1 MKRATFKTLFEL
13 LIETLSLIFDCR
25 GKFGVVNKCKRKSDG
40 LELAVKYIRKTHS
53 SKSEVLREIA
63 MMNLLHHKRLISL
76 HDAYETPKNMI
87 VIMELVTGGE
97 LFEKIVEDDNLSEKQ
112 VIRYMRQVL
121 YGVQHMH
128 QKNMVH
134 LDLKVSGT
142 ALFFV

>member
-1 MKRATFKTLFEL
+1 
-13 LIETLSLIFDCR
+13 
-25 GKFGVVNKCKRKSDG
+25 
-40 LELAVKYIRKTHS
+40 
-53 SKSEVLREIA
+53 

-76 HDAYETPKNMI
+76 YDAYETPKNMI

-142 ALFFV
+142 ALSPFFFFCETTSMTDML

>member
-1 MKRATFKTLFEL
+1 
-13 LIETLSLIFDCR
+13 
-25 GKFGVVNKCKRKSDG
+25 
-40 LELAVKYIRKTHS
+40 
-53 SKSEVLREIA
+53 
-63 MMNLLHHKRLISL
+63 MNLLHHKRLISL
-76 HDAYETPKNMI
+76 YDAYETPKNMI

-142 ALFFV
+142 ALSPFFFLWNDFNDWHALKPVAH

>member
-1 MKRATFKTLFEL
+1 
-13 LIETLSLIFDCR
+13 
-25 GKFGVVNKCKRKSDG
+25 
-40 LELAVKYIRKTHS
+40 
-53 SKSEVLREIA
+53 

-128 QKNMVH
+128 QKKMVH

-142 ALFFV
+142 VLFFV

>member
-1 MKRATFKTLFEL
+1 
-13 LIETLSLIFDCR
+13 
-25 GKFGVVNKCKRKSDG
+25 
-40 LELAVKYIRKTHS
+40 
-53 SKSEVLREIA
+53 
-63 MMNLLHHKRLISL
+63 MNLLHHKRLISL

-134 LDLKVSGT
+134 LDLKVSET
-142 ALFFV
+142 ALFFVWNDVNQGYALKSDAP